1 MKTIRIFISSPG
13 DVQEEREVA
22 KQVIQGLRKRYAAF
36 FDLRPVLWEYL
47 PLQADAS
54 FQEGV
59 DLVLSKQHGIDI
71 AVFILWSR
79 LGTPL
84 GAQIRRKD
92 GTEYR
97 SGTEREF
104 DLVLTAREATGGARP
119 HVLVYVRSDEPGFRE
134 RLRAALPEE
143 REECLRQK
151 SLVTRFIEEE
161 FHDAAEG
168 TNVRAYHTFEKA
180 ASFSGRL
187 RAHLQE
193 LLDAQCQ
200 GLRADPVWDIEEK
213 GSPFRGLRPFQFE
226 HTEIFFGREDEI
238 VAARTSLQEAARNG
252 CAFLLVTG
260 ASGAGK
266 SSLARAGILPAIVEN
281 EIDDAVR
288 KWRRIVFT
296 PGSIAGDLP
305 RGISEAVFAALPE
318 IAVQTDRESLALAFA
333 RDPRRAIREIVDP
346 VLRGASNGKGGLRL
360 IILADQLEELFT
372 DEGFDSA
379 KRAQFAELLDAFAR
393 CGEAWVVATVRG
405 DFYARCQEVEELMV
419 LKADGAQIDVLP
431 PRADAIRRMIESPA
445 SLSGL
450 SYERSQNGNL
460 ADLILA
466 EASHQA
472 ELLPLLQDLLE
483 GLCNRRGSEG
493 LLTVGDYRELG
504 GISGALAKRAEAALA
519 ALPAEARQA
528 LPLVLRQ
535 LVRLDESA
543 EGEGATTR
551 RHATLNS
558 FPPGSPER
566 LLVDSFVKERLLV
579 ADRSN
584 HGESTVTLTHEALI
598 RAWPRIGEWVEE
610 NKDFLRQRSRLSHS
624 LQQWRN
630 QGSHKDLLLAR
641 GLPLTQAEHLLEAH
655 GESLGEEEKEFIRA
669 SRHKADNELRRA
681 SRVRSAAVT
690 AVAIMLL
697 SAAGG
702 GVAVYLKH
710 GEAQREKAAAE
721 ARKNQARSYYL
732 VHGSRLAAERGDFRS
747 SLQMSGEA
755 YARHRDFTTRS
766 ALLEALQLAPERL
779 VTSITGFGSAVTLLR
794 FGGDGSLCAA
804 DAAGGLRVLET
815 QPGKISVRA
824 AAQPHK
830 NDSPLFLA
838 VTESDGVWTGLR
850 EDGTEVSPQ
859 ADPQAVSGAGG
870 QVLLLTAGNKAGL
883 LAAVYPASP
892 SEVVLMRGE
901 IPRSVVGTL
910 SMPDRISA
918 LAVSDTGL
926 VAVGTMGGEV
936 AVANETGAARQT
948 LATATAQGRITALE
962 WDSAQSGRLAAGDS
976 DGNVHFWK
984 DNATAG
990 HFPSG
995 PGRITDLAW
1004 SPDGTH
1010 VAASRSDGDVVVIG
1024 FSAEGVP
1031 LEQCRLEGHAGPA
1044 LCLAWSPQS
1053 EILASGGEDGTVLV
1067 WHPFRWPGP
1076 FRTLKTGR
1084 DLRSLSVSRDG
1095 RSFAAGS
1102 ADGALLT
1109 GSAESFETATSRSVA
1124 SSALNAVAW
1133 KSDGSLLAFGDSS
1146 AVTLLRFPGND
1157 NSDVQFSAAGRKAD
1171 KTIWRIRWSPD
1182 DGQLAY
1188 TSHSGAVA
1196 VINATDETQRE
1207 LSMLPDYAL
1216 GLAWAPDKSV
1226 IAAGST
1232 DGKIRRWQMP
1242 SCAEMETLEQAH
1254 TSSIG
1259 SLAYSPDS
1267 TTLAS
1272 CSNDGTV
1279 ALWKSEPGSHA
1290 RTASVGHYLED
1301 VIFSPDG
1308 RLVCAVGADGYL
1320 RAWSSDDADP
1330 RFAVKMADDRLWA
1343 LSKAGWLVYVAGSSG
1358 EIRSLDFSE
1367 SIWENRAREIVGTD
1381 ISGAR

>member
-71 AVFILWSR
+71 AVFLLWSR

-84 GAQIRRKD
+84 GAQIRRED

-104 DLVLTAREATGGARP
+104 DLVLKARETTGGARP

-143 REECLRQK
+143 KEECLRQK

-161 FHDAAEG
+161 FHDAAKG

-200 GLRADPVWDIEEK
+200 GLRADPVWDIEER
-213 GSPFRGLRPFQFE
+213 GFPFRGLRPFEFE

-252 CAFLLVTG
+252 CAFLLVAG

-266 SSLARAGILPAIVEN
+266 SSMARAGILPAIVEN
-281 EIDDAVR
+281 EIDDAVSG
-288 KWRRIVFT
+288 WRRIAFT

-305 RGISEAVFAALPE
+305 RGISDAVFSALPE
-318 IAVQTDRESLALAFA
+318 LAGQTDMESLALALA
-333 RDPRRAIREIVDP
+333 RDPRQAIGEIIAP
-346 VLRGASNGKGGLRL
+346 LLRGPSQQKGGLRL

-372 DEGFDSA
+372 DERFDAA
-379 KRAQFAELLDAFAR
+379 KRAQFAKLLDTFSR

-405 DFYARCQEVEELMV
+405 DFYARCQEVEELML

-445 SLSGL
+445 ALSGL
-450 SYERSQNGNL
+450 TYERSRNGNL

-483 GLCNRRGSEG
+483 GLCNRRSREG
-493 LLTVGDYRELG
+493 LLTVGDYLELG

-519 ALPAEARQA
+519 ALPEEARQT

-543 EGEGATTR
+543 DGEGASTR
-551 RHATLNS
+551 RHATLNL
-558 FPPGSPER
+558 FPLGTPER

-584 HGESTVTLTHEALI
+584 HGEPTVTLTHEALI
-598 RAWPRIGEWVEE
+598 RAWPRIGEWLEE
-610 NKDFLRQRSRLSHS
+610 NKDFLRKRSRLSHS

-641 GLPLTQAEHLLEAH
+641 GLPLTQAEHLIEGH
-655 GESLGEEEKEFIRA
+655 GESLSDEEKEFIQE
-669 SRHKADNELRRA
+669 SRRKANDELRKV
-681 SRVRSAAVT
+681 SRVRNAAVT
-690 AVAIMLL
+690 AIAIMLL

-710 GEAQREKAAAE
+710 GEAQREKAAAD
-721 ARKNQARSYYL
+721 ARKNQAQSYYL
-732 VHGSRLAAERGDFRS
+732 VHGSRLAAERGDFHS
-747 SLQMSGEA
+747 ALQMSGVA

-766 ALLEALQLAPERL
+766 ALLEALQLAPEKL
-779 VTSITGFGSAVTLLR
+779 ATTITGFGSAVTLLR

-804 DAAGGLRVLET
+804 DAAGGLRVLEIGSGQIT
-815 QPGKISVRA
+815 VRA
-824 AAQPHK
+824 ASKPNK
-830 NDSPLFLA
+830 RESPLFLA
-838 VTESDGVWTGLR
+838 VTETLGVWTGLS

-859 ADPQAVSGAGG
+859 AGPKAVTGAGG

-883 LAAVYPASP
+883 LAAVYPALP
-892 SEVVLMRGE
+892 SEVVMMRGA
-901 IPRSVVGTL
+901 IPRSAVGAF
-910 SMPDRISA
+910 SMSGRISA

-926 VAVGTMGGEV
+926 VAVGTTEGEI
-936 AVANETGAARQT
+936 AVATETGTARQP
-948 LATATAQGRITALE
+948 LATESGKDRITALE
-962 WDSAQSGRLAAGDS
+962 WDSSGSGRLAAGDS
-976 DGNVHFWK
+976 GGNVHIWNN
-984 DNATAG
+984 DATSAR
-990 HFPSG
+990 FPSG
-995 PGRITDLAW
+995 PGRITDLVW
-1004 SPDGTH
+1004 SPNGAY
-1010 VAASRSDGDVVVIG
+1010 VAASRSDGAIVLIG
-1024 FSAEGVP
+1024 FSAAGMPFERD
-1031 LEQCRLEGHAGPA
+1031 RLAGHTGPA
-1044 LCLAWSPQS
+1044 LCLAWSSQS
-1053 EILASGGEDGTVLV
+1053 EILASGGEDGTVLL
-1067 WHPFRWPGP
+1067 WHPLRWPGP
-1076 FRTLKTGR
+1076 FRTLQTGR
-1084 DLRSLSVSRDG
+1084 DLRSLSISRDG

-1102 ADGALLT
+1102 TDGALLT
-1109 GSAESFETATSRSVA
+1109 GSAESFESATS
-1124 SSALNAVAW
+1124 SSAATSPLNAVAW
-1133 KSDGSLLAFGDSS
+1133 KGDGSSLALGDNS
-1146 AVTLLRFPGND
+1146 AVTIGSFPRNGGPD
-1157 NSDVQFSAAGRKAD
+1157 MQFPAAGRKAD
-1171 KTIWRIRWSPD
+1171 KTVWRVTWSPD

-1196 VINATDETQRE
+1196 VINVAERTQRE
-1207 LSMLPDYAL
+1207 LSLLPDYAL
-1216 GLAWAPDKSV
+1216 GLAWAPNKSV

-1232 DGKIRRWQMP
+1232 DGKIRWWKMP
-1242 SCAEMETLEQAH
+1242 SGVEMETLEHAH
-1254 TSSIG
+1254 ASSIG
-1259 SLAYSPDS
+1259 GLTYSPDS
-1267 TTLAS
+1267 TKLAS

-1279 ALWKSEPGSHA
+1279 ALWSSASGYPT
-1290 RTASVGHYLED
+1290 RTESVGHYLED
-1301 VIFSPDG
+1301 VIFTQDG
-1308 RLVCAVGADGYL
+1308 RQVCAVGADGYL
-1320 RAWSSDDADP
+1320 RAWSSEDADP
-1330 RFAVKMADDRLWA
+1330 RFAVKMSDDRLWA
-1343 LSKAGWLVYVAGSSG
+1343 LSRAGSLVYVTGSSG

-1367 SIWENRAREIVGTD
+1367 SIWEKRASEIVGTD
-1381 ISGAR
+1381 ISGAP